1 MDKRIEEVVN
11 EQLNNEI
18 WSFGVYM
25 AFQLYFSE
33 QNMPMLSS
41 WLGMQV
47 QKKAA
52 RIGKITAYLLAG
64 GLEVSVKG
72 QVFTPQDKQE
82 PMAAL
87 EAFFSHEQYF
97 HRQVDDF
104 LSWTREVDD
113 SSLRCLAFDLY
124 ADEVNVSDFFFELL
138 RILAKEWRRM
148 LPLE

>member
-18 WSFGVYM
+18 WSFGVYI

-33 QNMPMLSS
+33 QNIPMLSS

-64 GLEVSVKG
+64 GFEVSVKE

-104 LSWTREVDD
+104 LS
-113 SSLRCLAFDLY
+113 
-124 ADEVNVSDFFFELL
+124 
-138 RILAKEWRRM
+138 
-148 LPLE
+148 

>member
-1 MDKRIEEVVN
+1 MDKIIEEVVN

-33 QNMPMLSS
+33 QSMPMLSS

-47 QKKAA
+47 QKKTE
-52 RIGKITAYLLAG
+52 RIGKLTAYLLAG
-64 GLEVSVKG
+64 GVEVSVKG

-82 PMAAL
+82 AMAAL
-87 EAFFSHEQYF
+87 DSFFSHEQYF
-97 HRQVDDF
+97 QQQVTDF
-104 LSWTREVDD
+104 LNWAHEVDD
-113 SSLRCLAFDLY
+113 ASLRCLAFDLY
-124 ADEVNVSDFFFELL
+124 ADEVQVSDFILELL
-138 RILAKEWRRM
+138 QIFSKGWRRM